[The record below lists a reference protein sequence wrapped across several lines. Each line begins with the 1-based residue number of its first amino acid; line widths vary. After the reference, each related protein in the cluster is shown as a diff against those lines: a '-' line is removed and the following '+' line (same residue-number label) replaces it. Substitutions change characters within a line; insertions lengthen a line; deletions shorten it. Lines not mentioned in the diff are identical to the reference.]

1 MTLCHHQ
8 LIVYD
13 YYNILY
19 MSGHVLG
26 TPCTFFVP
34 KKPDNG
40 VTTVYLNMNIKLD
53 LKVIQF
59 GF

>member
-1 MTLCHHQ
+1 
-8 LIVYD
+8 
-13 YYNILY
+13 